1 MKQIITMIGVTI
13 FYGNALA
20 QTADEISYSQQN
32 PVLSTQN
39 QPNAIT
45 FQNVPTSQY
54 QNNGEVIN
62 QVSPSNILIGAGAG
76 TNHIINGEMNNI
88 SIGHGSSSSLYGV
101 AIGTNAQAISTI
113 TPNSTAIDIYNK
125 QGSTAIGVASYA
137 VDGAT
142 AIGKAA
148 GALGNGS
155 VALGDGTVNYEAN
168 TVAVGSRRITQVANG
183 LQGNDAANVS
193 QVQRAKNEAIAASN
207 AFTTS
212 TAVETLSTSKN
223 YTDVKTNQAI
233 STAASYTNSV
243 ATNTLN
249 SANSFTNQVG
259 ETVLNSANTYTDSSL
274 QGYAKKDYVD
284 TAVAG
289 GVTQANTYTDVKTNQ
304 AVTTAASYTN
314 SVATNTLNSAN
325 SFTNKV
331 GETVLNSA
339 NTYTD
344 QKFNQV
350 SKIAYSAASVGMASS
365 ALVFNPNLQRQIAVG
380 AATVNGTTAL
390 ALGVAWKRGE
400 SGMLNIRGALGQN
413 KTSGLAVGFSMG
425 F

>member
-1 MKQIITMIGVTI
+1 M
-13 FYGNALA
+13 
-20 QTADEISYSQQN
+20 
-32 PVLSTQN
+32 
-39 QPNAIT
+39 
-45 FQNVPTSQY
+45 
-54 QNNGEVIN
+54 
-62 QVSPSNILIGAGAG
+62 
-76 TNHIINGEMNNI
+76 
-88 SIGHGSSSSLYGV
+88 
-101 AIGTNAQAISTI
+101 
-113 TPNSTAIDIYNK
+113 
-125 QGSTAIGVASYA
+125 
-137 VDGAT
+137 
-142 AIGKAA
+142 
-148 GALGNGS
+148 
-155 VALGDGTVNYEAN
+155 
-168 TVAVGSRRITQVANG
+168 
-183 LQGNDAANVS
+183 
-193 QVQRAKNEAIAASN
+193 
-207 AFTTS
+207 
-212 TAVETLSTSKN
+212 
-223 YTDVKTNQAI
+223 KTNQAV
-233 STAASYTNSV
+233 STAASYTNNV

-259 ETVLNSANTYTDSSL
+259 ETVLNSANTYTD
-274 QGYAKKDYVD
+274 
-284 TAVAG
+284 
-289 GVTQANTYTDVKTNQ
+289 VKTNQ
-304 AVTTAASYTN
+304 AVSTAASYTN